1 MIGIYR
7 IYNLITGQSYIG
19 QSLNLE
25 KRIREHFYHRAPLNI
40 GSKSIG
46 MIDVAIQDIGAEN
59 FGYEILEQCS
69 PEELDAKEAYYINLY
84 HSTIEYDGYNIASG
98 GQHNISGSNPNS
110 RLSSS
115 DVYLIREAYNNHED
129 PNSVYYKYFSTVM
142 SLNSFFVV
150 WEGKSWKNI
159 HMDVYTDANKEYY
172 RTLTNSQPK
181 DKLNFSDAEVTKYRN
196 MYVSMTAE
204 EIYKSEGLTCKF
216 NSFRGMV
223 MGDTY
228 RHLPVYK
235 KRTKTWVYNC

>member
-1 MIGIYR
+1 MVGIYR

-19 QSLNLE
+19 QS
-25 KRIREHFYHRAPLNI
+25 
-40 GSKSIG
+40 
-46 MIDVAIQDIGAEN
+46 IDIDDRMRRHIACAKKGLFDRYTTMVDIAIHDFGIEN
-59 FGYEILEQCS
+59 FKYEILEQCS
-69 PEELDAKEAYYINLY
+69 PEELDAKEDYYINLY
-84 HSTIEYDGYNIASG
+84 NSRIDGYNIVAG
-98 GQHNISGSNPNS
+98 GQHNRGESNANS
-110 RLSSS
+110 KLSSS

-150 WEGKSWKNI
+150 WEGKTWQDV
-159 HMDVYTDANKEYY
+159 HMDVYTEANREYY

-196 MYVSMTAE
+196 MYVDMTAE

-216 NSFRGMV
+216 NTFRGMV

>member
-7 IYNLITGQSYIG
+7 IYNFVTGQSYIG
-19 QSLNLE
+19 QSE
-25 KRIREHFYHRAPLNI
+25 DIDARIRRHLYCVSN
-40 GSKSIG
+40 K
-46 MIDVAIQDIGAEN
+46 VADRYTTMVDIAIRDSGIEN
-59 FGYEILEQCS
+59 FKFEILEECA
-69 PEELDAKEAYYINLY
+69 PDELDKKEEYYINLY
-84 HSTIEYDGYNIASG
+84 DARNNGYNIIAG
-98 GQHNISGSNPNS
+98 GQHNIGESNPHS

-115 DVYLIREAYNNHED
+115 DVYLIREAYNNHEN

-150 WEGKSWKNI
+150 WEGKTWQNI
-159 HMDVYTDANKEYY
+159 HMDVYTDANREYY

-181 DKLNFSDAEVTKYRN
+181 DKLNFSDVEVTKYRN

>member
-1 MIGIYR
+1 MVGIYR

-19 QSLNLE
+19 QSIDIDD
-25 KRIREHFYHRAPLNI
+25 RMRRHFACARRGLFDRCTTMVDI
-40 GSKSIG
+40 
-46 MIDVAIQDIGAEN
+46 AIHDFGIEN

-69 PEELDAKEAYYINLY
+69 PEELDAKEDYYINLY
-84 HSTIEYDGYNIASG
+84 NSRIDGYNIVAG
-98 GQHNISGSNPNS
+98 GQHNRGESNSNS
-110 RLSSS
+110 KLSSS

-150 WEGKSWKNI
+150 WEGKTWQDV
-159 HMDVYTDANKEYY
+159 HMDVYTEANREYY

-196 MYVSMTAE
+196 MYVNMTAE

-216 NSFRGMV
+216 NTFRGMV

-228 RHLPVYK
+228 KHLPVYK